1 MPFTNQMVSFTNPSL
16 NSDNMRLAQALQQQQ
31 NAQGGMP
38 QNMSG
43 IQRYRQMMGGMPA
56 MTGGLAGLYSNDLM
70 KNMMFGNKKFNSNPM
85 YATKI
90 PTGEY

>member
-43 IQRYRQMMGGMPA
+43 MQRYRQMMGGTPA
-56 MTGGLAGLYSNDLM
+56 MTGGMAGLYANDLM
-70 KNMMFGNKKFNSNPM
+70 KNIFTGPKSYDFNRPM
-85 YATKI
+85 GA
-90 PTGEY
+90 

>member
-1 MPFTNQMVSFTNPSL
+1 MPFNNQMVSFTNPSL

-43 IQRYRQMMGGMPA
+43 IQRYRQMMGGTPA
-56 MTGGLAGLYSNDLM
+56 MTGGMAGLYANDLM
-70 KNMMFGNKKFNSNPM
+70 KNLFTGSKSYDFNRPM
-85 YATKI
+85 GA
-90 PTGEY
+90 